1 MHLPAR
7 RLLVLL
13 SFGFLIGAGPCGV
26 QEIRFGL
33 PSAPAGGLPVE
44 IQLPS
49 GTDLGSVVVKLD
61 DIDVTGAFAPS
72 GPASL
77 AGEIAL
83 PSPGQHNM
91 QVTRTVHVIGGLDFP
106 LTRGRVFD
114 VPSPAPALV
123 SIDPA
128 PGGADVTRGAW
139 IRARF
144 ASPVGAGALAGFGFA
159 LECNGAPVA
168 RAAHALGD
176 GTLVL
181 NPTPALPAGA
191 SCRAVWRGDDGQ
203 VVESAFTTA
212 ADAGFGTATALYD
225 RLDPFALAPFP
236 DDYWV
241 VPDASLPSGFAIDMP
256 VPPYEHAFQ
265 SQAFT
270 ALVGQ
275 TLGTDGWSRMQ
286 PIVIA
291 LSHPLDP
298 SAVPEDE
305 LESMEPNAVVQLV
318 DVDPTSP
325 DFGARIPYRM
335 LARTDIAPVD
345 DTPDHAAILF
355 PSIDLREHGRY
366 AVVLT
371 KQAFAAGDAGLPF
384 GRSPYFEQVLG
395 APDVAEPVE
404 VTSLRERIAPVLD
417 VLADLDGVPI
427 PTEDVALAVSITIRT
442 HPDVSDLTY
451 IKERTLSLPPP
462 TLVLPS
468 LATPCPNVNNFC
480 IRTRANRALEIRG
493 RVRLPDYR
501 DPGLLIFARDED
513 TGLPVQTRVNE
524 VPFMMT
530 LPYEAMDGP
539 VPIVMYQHGNPGS
552 PAEAVGSGNEY
563 HDDAGFAVAG
573 IQDTLNREIGQNVAT
588 QVQVILFFA
597 VSVQQLPD
605 YWNQTGA
612 DMIAFLRAIQGMGSL
627 DLLHRD
633 GSGNPAIGPDGIP
646 EIDTSRILYHGISEG
661 GNNAQ
666 RFLPFAPEVI
676 AATPTVGG
684 ARLAE
689 TLIHQSSDS
698 ILAQITAPAIMPELR
713 PTELWVG
720 LSLFQLGFDW
730 QDGHTYLK
738 HLYRE
743 PLLPFAGS
751 SDVTPPSSLWTE
763 GIGDSLVPNNATRA
777 MAVELGVPQVGPAA
791 RPIPMLEQVAAPL
804 SDNLAPGLTAGYF
817 QYDPATTPYCI
828 TTPQPEGHYC
838 PQSAPEARA
847 QRLHLLESALEGNPE
862 IVEPD
867 LTP

>member
-1 MHLPAR
+1 MRLPSR
-7 RLLVLL
+7 RLLILL
-13 SFGFLIGAGPCGV
+13 TSALLIGAGPCGV

-33 PSAPAGGLPVE
+33 PSAGGGLPIE
-44 IQLPS
+44 IQLPA
-49 GTDLGSVVVKLD
+49 GTNLASVTVSLD
-61 DIDVTGAFAPS
+61 GGDVTSDFAPS
-72 GPASL
+72 GAASL
-77 AGEIAL
+77 TGEIAL
-83 PSPGQHNM
+83 PTGGDHHL
-91 QVTRTVHVIGGLDFP
+91 QVTRTVQLPGGIEFP
-106 LTRGRVFD
+106 MTRGRVFQ
-114 VPSPAPALV
+114 VPTSAPALV
-123 SIDPA
+123 SIEPA
-128 PGGADVTRGAW
+128 PGSANVTKGAW
-139 IRARF
+139 IRARL
-144 ASPVGAGALAGFGFA
+144 ASPVGVGALAGFGFA
-159 LECNGAPVA
+159 LECNGEPIA
-168 RAAHALGD
+168 RAAHALPD

-191 SCRAVWRGDDGQ
+191 SCRAVWRGDDGA
-203 VVESAFTTA
+203 VAETAFSTA
-212 ADAGFGTATALYD
+212 ADAAGAATALYD

-241 VPDASLPSGFAIDMP
+241 VPDAALPSGFAIDMP
-256 VPPYEHAFQ
+256 VPEYSHAFQ
-265 SQAFT
+265 AQAFT

-275 TLGTDGWSRMQ
+275 TLTTDGWSRMQ
-286 PIVIA
+286 PIVFA
-291 LSHPLDP
+291 FSHPLDP
-298 SAVPEDE
+298 SAVPANEA
-305 LESMEPNAVVQLV
+305 ESMEPNAVVQLV

-325 DFGARIPYRM
+325 DFGARVPYRM
-335 LARTDIAPVD
+335 LVRTDVAPVD
-345 DTPDHAAILF
+345 DTPDHVAILF

-371 KQAFAAGDAGLPF
+371 TQAFAAGQPGRPI
-384 GRSPYFEQVLG
+384 GRSPYFAQVLG
-395 APDVAEPVE
+395 APGGGEPVE
-404 VTSLRERIAPVLD
+404 VTALRERIAPVLD
-417 VLADLDGVPI
+417 TLAGLGSVPI
-427 PTEDVALAVSITIRT
+427 PTEDVAIAVALTIRT
-442 HPDVSDLTY
+442 HPDVTDLTF
-451 IKERTLSLPPP
+451 IKERALSLPPP

-468 LATPCPNVNNFC
+468 LSNPCPNVNNFC
-480 IRTRANRALEIRG
+480 IRTRPNRALEIRG
-493 RVRLPDYR
+493 RVRLPDFR
-501 DPGLLIFARDED
+501 DPSLLIFARDEV
-513 TGLPVQTRVNE
+513 TGLPVETRIAE

-552 PAEAVGSGNEY
+552 PTEAVGGGNEY

-588 QVQVILFFA
+588 QVQAILFFA
-597 VSVQQLPD
+597 VAVGQLPD

-612 DMIAFLRAIQGMGSL
+612 DMIGFLRAIQGMGSL
-627 DLLHRD
+627 DLLRRD
-633 GSGNPAIGPDGIP
+633 GSGNPAIGADGIP

-666 RFLPFAPEVI
+666 RFLPFAPEII

-751 SDVTPPSSLWTE
+751 SDVTPPSTLWTE

-791 RPIPMLEQVAAPL
+791 RVIPMLEQVAAPL
-804 SDNLAPGLTAGYF
+804 SNNLAPGLTAGYF
-817 QYDPATTPYCI
+817 QYDPATTPYCVN
-828 TTPQPEGHYC
+828 TPQPEGHYC

-847 QRLHLLESALEGNPE
+847 QRLHLLESALLGNPE

-867 LTP
+867 LGP